1 MQKQTHKMRIIS
13 NLIYFSL
20 SLLLFIFNFASNSY
34 AIGNVDWV
42 LLKENDYGKEWLD
55 KGSIK
60 PLPNG
65 EISVL
70 TKFFKNPTNSN
81 DDGELSLY
89 VMRINCNEKRFK
101 DTSINGI
108 PQFNSKWQTSNND
121 ELIDVVIE
129 NSCSEFINE
138 SVSYTHLTLPT
149 TPYV

>member
-1 MQKQTHKMRIIS
+1 MRIIS
-13 NLIYFSL
+13 NLFYFSL
-20 SLLLFIFNFASNSY
+20 SLLLFIFNFASYSY

-42 LLKENDYGKEWLD
+42 LLKENDDGKEWLD

-60 PLPNG
+60 SLPNV

-70 TKFFKNPTNSN
+70 TKFFKNPTNS

-89 VMRINCNEKRFK
+89 VMRINCNEKKFK
-101 DTSINGI
+101 DTSKNGI

-129 NSCSEFINE
+129 KSCSEFINE
-138 SVSYTHLTLPT
+138 
-149 TPYV
+149 

>member
-1 MQKQTHKMRIIS
+1 MRLIS
-13 NLIYFSL
+13 NLFYFSL
-20 SLLLFIFNFASNSY
+20 SLLLFILNFVSYSY

-42 LLKENDYGKEWLD
+42 LLKENDDGKEWLD

-60 PLPNG
+60 RVSNS

-70 TKFFKNPTNSN
+70 TKFFKNPTNSD

-89 VMRINCNEKRFK
+89 VMRINCDEKKFK

-108 PQFNSKWQTSNND
+108 PQFNSKWRISNND

-129 NSCSEFINE
+129 NSCSEFINR
-138 SVSYTHLTLPT
+138 
-149 TPYV
+149 

>member
-1 MQKQTHKMRIIS
+1 MRKIS
-13 NLIYFSL
+13 NLFYFSL
-20 SLLLFIFNFASNSY
+20 SLLLFILNFESYSY

-42 LLKENDYGKEWLD
+42 LLKENDDGKEWLD

-60 PLPNG
+60 MLPNG

-70 TKFFKNPTNSN
+70 TKFFKKPTNSN
-81 DDGELSLY
+81 NDEKLILY
-89 VMRINCNEKRFK
+89 VMRINCDEKKFK

-129 NSCSEFINE
+129 NSCSELING
-138 SVSYTHLTLPT
+138 
-149 TPYV
+149 

>member
-1 MQKQTHKMRIIS
+1 MIIT
-13 NLIYFSL
+13 NLFYFSL
-20 SLLLFIFNFASNSY
+20 SLLLFILNIGSYSY

-42 LLKENDYGKEWLD
+42 LLKENDDGKEWLD

-60 PLPNG
+60 LLPNG

-70 TKFFKNPTNSN
+70 TKFFKNPTNSD

-89 VMRINCNEKRFK
+89 VMRINCNEKKFK

-129 NSCSEFINE
+129 NSCLEFINE
-138 SVSYTHLTLPT
+138 
-149 TPYV
+149 

>member
-1 MQKQTHKMRIIS
+1 MKIIS

-20 SLLLFIFNFASNSY
+20 TLLFFIFNFASHSN
-34 AIGNVDWV
+34 AIGNVDWI
-42 LLKENDYGKEWLD
+42 LLKENKDGKEWLD
-55 KGSIK
+55 RGSIK
-60 PLPNG
+60 PLQNG

-89 VMRINCNEKRFK
+89 VMRINCDEKKFK

-121 ELIDVVIE
+121 ELIDAVIE
-129 NSCSEFINE
+129 NSCSE
-138 SVSYTHLTLPT
+138 STSG
-149 TPYV
+149 